1 MSEAPAA
8 GSGEAADEAMA
19 RRVHASFERQRFM
32 ATLGARL
39 TAVEPGRVSIALAF
53 RDDLIQQHGFL
64 HAGVVTTIAD
74 SACGYAALTRMP
86 PDFAVL
92 STEFKINLLAPARG
106 ESFEAVGTVL
116 KAGRTLLVCRGEV
129 FSVDGGQRKRIAE
142 MLGTMMAIQ
151 RAGLSD

>member
-1 MSEAPAA
+1 
-8 GSGEAADEAMA
+8 
-19 RRVHASFERQRFM
+19 M

-39 TAVEPGRVSIALAF
+39 TLIEPGRVEIALAF
-53 RDDLIQQHGFL
+53 RDDLVQQHGFL

-86 PDFAVL
+86 PDSAVL

-106 ESFEAVGTVL
+106 EQFVAVGTVI
-116 KAGRTLLVCRGEV
+116 KAGRTLVVCRGEV
-129 FSVDGGQRKRIAE
+129 FGVDGGERRRIAE
-142 MLGTMMAIQ
+142 MLGTMMAVQ